1 MLGDCEDIFY
11 RLDVVCNG
19 CQFDFQT
26 CCWLTF
32 SSASPV
38 HSSFAKNTILLNPET
53 FSCLD
58 YKWVWTS
65 DLLKGEEVEVGHLV
79 KLLKGFWKSWKIPGL
94 DFWESL
100 DQDFEKILGS
110 HRITIERPLTIQTA
124 LHCLNSSMS
133 AFLYC
138 WGRLERYCK
147 GRADQHLSKMW
158 DGVGDG
164 WWMDT
169 P

>member
-1 MLGDCEDIFY
+1 MRCKCLVPFCITKPLTISPCWILVTEKSKVEKVIFDPLAAIKGLKKSCYGQWKGLKALEYSRLGLLEIPKNPGIIFL
-11 RLDVVCNG
+11 R
-19 CQFDFQT
+19 
-26 CCWLTF
+26 
-32 SSASPV
+32 
-38 HSSFAKNTILLNPET
+38 
-53 FSCLD
+53 
-58 YKWVWTS
+58 
-65 DLLKGEEVEVGHLV
+65 
-79 KLLKGFWKSWKIPGL
+79 IPRL

-100 DQDFEKILGS
+100 DQDFEKIPGS
-110 HRITIERPLTIQTA
+110 HRGLLTIERPLTIQTA
-124 LHCLNSSMS
+124 LHCLNSSMY

>member
-1 MLGDCEDIFY
+1 MLNIGCSKIKTLKVIFDP
-11 RLDVVCNG
+11 LAAIKG
-19 CQFDFQT
+19 
-26 CCWLTF
+26 L
-32 SSASPV
+32 
-38 HSSFAKNTILLNPET
+38 KK
-53 FSCLD
+53 SC
-58 YKWVWTS
+58 YGQWKG
-65 DLLKGEEVEVGHLV
+65 LKALEYSHL
-79 KLLKGFWKSWKIPGL
+79 GFWKSWKIPGL

-138 WGRLERYCK
+138 WGRLEHYCK

-164 WWMDT
+164 WILHRLLTLLEHLTVNMREKKDDILGFALVGKHK
-169 P
+169 